1 MGRMIIPISQ
11 IHYIKS
17 SIKVTEI
24 TTEKSWEWIRAH
36 TVSNTLERCF
46 IALFFTT
53 DALRRLSEEFFLILA
68 TS

>member
-24 TTEKSWEWIRAH
+24 TTEKSWEWFRAH
-36 TVSNTLERCF
+36 TGSNTLEQCF
-46 IALFFTT
+46 MALFFTI
-53 DALRRLSEEFFLILA
+53 DALRSRFEEFFLILA